1 MEESNAEVIPTLAH
15 PEKRRRGGAVHQW
28 NSALKKYLTITVC
41 VVGVAL
47 IVAILTHQVYFA
59 LSSGLVSRVAEV
71 QFAAVFCV
79 PIAYVSALLLVLIL
93 RIAAG
98 PVEFKFL
105 GFEFQGAAG
114 PLVFWILCFFSIVW
128 AFKIM
133 WIWER

>member
-1 MEESNAEVIPTLAH
+1 MEESNAEAVPTLAH
-15 PEKRRRGGAVHQW
+15 PEKKRRGSSLQW
-28 NSALKKYLTITVC
+28 NSSLKKYLTITL
-41 VVGVAL
+41 VVIGVAAM
-47 IVAILTHQVYFA
+47 VAILTHQVYFA
-59 LSSGLVSRVAEV
+59 LSSGLVSRIAEV

-105 GFEFQGAAG
+105 GLEFEGAAG

>member
-1 MEESNAEVIPTLAH
+1 MEELNAEVVPNLAH
-15 PEKRRRGGAVHQW
+15 PEKKRRGGSGHQW
-28 NSALKKYLTITVC
+28 SSSLKKYLTITVV
-41 VVGVAL
+41 VVGVAAM
-47 IVAILTHQVYFA
+47 IAILAHQVYFA
-59 LSSGLVSRVAEV
+59 LSSGLISRVAEA

-105 GFEFQGAAG
+105 GLEFEGAAG